1 MLSIVGAILIIMM
14 PAQTIGTDA
23 NGMLDTVVVTAPR
36 YEHEDAA
43 WSGLMPAVVTTAPR
57 YHTAAET
64 GMMDEVVAT
73 ALRYEHEDVAWSGLM
88 PEVRVTA
95 PRFSIPT
102 IMASMWPGRERP
114 TYEWRY
120 TILVIDVSEE
130 TDTFEN

>member
-14 PAQTIGTDA
+14 PAQTISIDA
-23 NGMLDTVVVTAPR
+23 SGMLDTVVVTAPR

-57 YHTAAET
+57 YHTSAEM

-73 ALRYEHEDVAWSGLM
+73 APRYEHEDVAWCGLM

-95 PRFSIPT
+95 PRFTIPT
-102 IMASMWPGRERP
+102 TLASIWLGQERFSYRWYYSIMVIEVPEER
-114 TYEWRY
+114 
-120 TILVIDVSEE
+120 
-130 TDTFEN
+130 TFEN